1 MHQEVYSLYKAPGI
15 INRVTVSVVN
25 LILWG
30 RLPRKQLQDA
40 TRQSR
45 QVRRERLRAVGVQ
58 EIPSVIQCGNEL
70 AHKKYEIMTTR
81 LQAAA
86 RGIGSSNYSN
96 N

>member
-1 MHQEVYSLYKAPGI
+1 MHQEGYRLYKAPGI
-15 INRVTVSVVN
+15 INRVTASMLN
-25 LILWG
+25 LKLCSH
-30 RLPRKQLQDA
+30 LPRKQLQDA
-40 TRQSR
+40 TGQSR

-58 EIPSVIQCGNEL
+58 EIPSVIQSGNEL
-70 AHKKYEIMTTR
+70 AHNKYEIMTTR